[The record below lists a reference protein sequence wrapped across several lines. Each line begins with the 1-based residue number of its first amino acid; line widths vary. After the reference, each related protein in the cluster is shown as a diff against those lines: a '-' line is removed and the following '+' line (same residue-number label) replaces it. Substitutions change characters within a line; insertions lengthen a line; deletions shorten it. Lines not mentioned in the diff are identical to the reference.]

1 MNKLFI
7 KMIPIDWRYNILE
20 YIELMFFAMI
30 PIIELRGAIPIGVA
44 RGLNPAY
51 LYIACLIGSTFV
63 AIPVILTFRYTI
75 EFFRKRKLFIK
86 FINFVDRKIHLRAR
100 KLKAFSIIGIILF
113 VGVPLPTTGS
123 WSAAAIASLFQMRI
137 KDALIGVFLGN
148 AVAGILVLALS
159 LHII

>member
-1 MNKLFI
+1 M
-7 KMIPIDWRYNILE
+7 E
-20 YIELMFFAMI
+20 YIELMFFSMI
-30 PIIELRGAIPIGVA
+30 PIIELRGAIPIGIA
-44 RGLNPAY
+44 KGLNPVY

-63 AIPVILTFRYTI
+63 AIPIILTFRYII
-75 EFFRKRKLFIK
+75 EFCKKKKLFVK
-86 FINFVDRKIHLRAR
+86 FINFVDSKIHSRAK

-148 AVAGILVLALS
+148 AVAGILILALA
-159 LHII
+159 LHIIG

>member
-1 MNKLFI
+1 MG
-7 KMIPIDWRYNILE
+7 
-20 YIELMFFAMI
+20 YIELMFFSMI

-44 RGLNPAY
+44 NGLNPVY
-51 LYIACLIGSTFV
+51 IYIACLIGSTFV
-63 AIPVILTFRYTI
+63 AIPIILTFRYII
-75 EFFRKRKLFIK
+75 EFCKKRKLFVK
-86 FINFVDRKIHLRAR
+86 FINSVDSKIHSRAK

-148 AVAGILVLALS
+148 AVAGILILALA
-159 LHII
+159 LHIIG